1 MTEKFLGRTFLEWTL
16 LGRDPLR
23 VGPSQGGTFSG
34 RDPLR
39 VGPSQGGTLS
49 GRDPLMTNP
58 QPFSTRHKEPYYFN
72 PF

>member
-1 MTEKFLGRTFLEWTL
+1 MTEKFLGWTFLEWTL

-39 VGPSQGGTLS
+39 EGPSWGGTLS
-49 GRDPLMTNP
+49 WR
-58 QPFSTRHKEPYYFN
+58 TRNLLVPGIKNHIIAIHSNILF
-72 PF
+72 